1 MMPEALRCAK
11 AVARDLRCI
20 VDQGAVHHRRTIRK
34 SIPSTERIEHASQ
47 VLQRY
52 SALPVEAVLNA
63 EFSRYSANPCSALVR
78 ITADLVHWPA
88 MESLQT
94 DSAARKVTVLLDEQ
108 LSRRLAE
115 YCAAEGFKKST
126 LFVKLLRAHLEAAR
140 RQPRGRRG
148 RQSPRQQAT
157 A

>member
-1 MMPEALRCAK
+1 
-11 AVARDLRCI
+11 
-20 VDQGAVHHRRTIRK
+20 
-34 SIPSTERIEHASQ
+34 
-47 VLQRY
+47 
-52 SALPVEAVLNA
+52 
-63 EFSRYSANPCSALVR
+63 
-78 ITADLVHWPA
+78 